1 MEYQFKSLEK
11 KKYQKKKARRELK
24 MGNSQGILAAAVGTV
39 ITLKA
44 ADIILKKTKKLGS
57 KHDMF
62 YTKTGKAKKVF

>member
-1 MEYQFKSLEK
+1 MTK
-11 KKYQKKKARRELK
+11 
-24 MGNSQGILAAAVGTV
+24 GNVSGAIATAVGAV